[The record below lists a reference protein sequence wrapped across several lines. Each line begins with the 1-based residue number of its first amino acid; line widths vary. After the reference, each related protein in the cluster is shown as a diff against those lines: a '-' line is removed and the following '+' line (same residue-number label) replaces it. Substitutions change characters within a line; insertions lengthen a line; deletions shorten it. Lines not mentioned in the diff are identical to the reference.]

1 MNTPL
6 VAAIAAI
13 VFGMSLASCATQ
25 QAVRRDVIVAVVAHP
40 DDEAA
45 IAQLLVKYSKTHK
58 VYVIIVTDGRHGV
71 RPGFPTG
78 DELVRVRQAESECAC
93 AALGAQ
99 PPIFFG
105 FTDGFDTTDQT
116 KDGIRAYFER
126 STTLKR
132 VLAERLE
139 DLNPDAIV
147 TFGPDGDTGHSDHR
161 MVSNMTTE
169 VILSKGWVE
178 RFPLYYLGW
187 QQKDD
192 EKLKKSIGVGV
203 NTVASQ
209 YLNVSIRFT
218 EEEERTAM
226 QSLQCYKSQLTPE
239 EAAEWAAQEK
249 SDASN
254 TFYFRQLTVSG
265 RPKTEF

>member
-6 VAAIAAI
+6 VATT
-13 VFGMSLASCATQ
+13 VLGMSLAFCATQ
-25 QAVRRDVIVAVVAHP
+25 QAEKRNVMVAVVAHP

-45 IAQLLVKYSKTHK
+45 IAQLLVKYGKTNK
-58 VYVIIVTDGRHGV
+58 VYVIIATDGRYGV
-71 RPGFPTG
+71 KPGFPTG
-78 DELVRVRQAESECAC
+78 DALVKLRQAESECAC
-93 AALGAQ
+93 AALGTQ
-99 PPIFFG
+99 PPIFLG

-116 KDGIRAYFER
+116 KDGVRAYFER
-126 STTLKR
+126 STQLKR
-132 VLAERLE
+132 VLAEKLE

-192 EKLKKSIGVGV
+192 EKLKKSIGLGL

-209 YLNVSIRFT
+209 YLNVSIGFT

-226 QSLQCYKSQLTPE
+226 LSLQCYKSQLTAE
-239 EAAEWAAQEK
+239 EAAQWAAQEK
-249 SDASN
+249 EDASN

-265 RPKTEF
+265 KRKTEF